1 MTGEPERPVIRRP
14 RMTPDRE
21 VELLSVALGALRE
34 VGYGALTMDLIA
46 SRGRC
51 SKATLYRQ
59 WGNKPK
65 MIAAAV
71 TALRPVNPGSFDTG
85 TLRGDLLSLV
95 SQLAMGADQDT
106 TLIAALHHA
115 LLTDATLAGAFRTA
129 MLDPEEEDLARI
141 VQRAVKRGELAHRPA
156 AAEFLPQMLF
166 SAVVARP
173 MFRGVP
179 ADPEYLARF
188 VDQALLPALHHS

>member
-1 MTGEPERPVIRRP
+1 MTGETARTTVRRP

-21 VELLSVALGALRE
+21 LELLSAALDALRE
-34 VGYGALTMDLIA
+34 VGYGALSMDLIA
-46 SRGRC
+46 ARGRC

-59 WGNKPK
+59 WGSKPK

-71 TALRPVNPGSFDTG
+71 TALRPVDPSRIDTG
-85 TLRGDLLSLV
+85 SLRGDLLSLLG
-95 SQLAMGADQDT
+95 QLTKGAGEDT
-106 TLIAALHHA
+106 ALVAALHHA
-115 LLTDATLAGAFRTA
+115 MLSDEHLAEAFRTA
-129 MLDPEEEDLARI
+129 MLDPEEDELKRIIALA
-141 VQRAVKRGELAHRPA
+141 VARGELSHGPA

-173 MFRGVP
+173 IFRGVK

-188 VDQALLPALHHS
+188 VDQALLPCLHHS